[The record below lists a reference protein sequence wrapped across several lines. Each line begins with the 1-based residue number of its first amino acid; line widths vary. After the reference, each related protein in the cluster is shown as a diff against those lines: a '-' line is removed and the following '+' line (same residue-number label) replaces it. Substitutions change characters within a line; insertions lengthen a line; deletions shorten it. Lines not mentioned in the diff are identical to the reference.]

1 MDYSYNGKTY
11 SLSLTNVATMERL
24 EDAFFKLSD
33 ADKGAPKDG
42 RASALYRYYVDAFR
56 TFFDSVLGAGA
67 FSEMFGTEEDYEKCI
82 EAYNA
87 FCECIANDRIER
99 EKRAS
104 EILSKYSYRR
114 AKR

>member
-11 SLSLTNVATMERL
+11 SLSLTNVAVMERL
-24 EDAFFKLSD
+24 EDAFFSLAD

-42 RASALYRYYVDAFR
+42 RASALYKYYVDAFR
-56 TFFDSVLGAGA
+56 KFFDSVLGAGA
-67 FSEMFGTEEDYEKCI
+67 FGDMFGDEEDYEKCI
-82 EAYNA
+82 EAYNS

-104 EILSKYSYRR
+104 AILSKYSP
-114 AKR
+114 KRTKR